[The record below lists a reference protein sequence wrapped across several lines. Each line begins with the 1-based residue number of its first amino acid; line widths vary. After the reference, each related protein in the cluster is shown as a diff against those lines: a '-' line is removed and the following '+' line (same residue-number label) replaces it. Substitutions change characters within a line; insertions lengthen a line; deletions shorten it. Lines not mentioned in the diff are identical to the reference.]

1 MFNPLKCALALAAVV
16 AVAPAMAQITLY
28 EHDNFG
34 GRTFTA
40 DNSVDNL
47 RDFGFNDRASSVVIE
62 GRRWQI
68 CDDARFGGRC
78 VELRPGR
85 YTSLSEMGMNDRVS
99 SVRMIGY
106 EGRADQR
113 SANDWRQDDIRAD
126 ERRHAEQ
133 NLPDPSYR
141 RRDGERLY
149 EAKVTSVRAVV
160 GPTEKRCWM
169 EKEQVNVPT
178 PERRNNVGGA
188 VLGAVLGGIIG
199 HQVGGGT
206 GRDIATI
213 GGAVAGGAIGNR
225 VGHNDGPQTRSQE
238 VQRCRDVPS
247 VNRPADATH
256 AAYTPNYWDVGYN
269 FRGVNHKVQMT
280 MQPGATITVNRQGEP
295 RT

>member
-16 AVAPAMAQITLY
+16 AVGPAMAQITMY